1 MSHLNPISVEKN
13 YQQYKINKEL
23 KLKEK
28 EKLIQNSEKEK
39 YTFEPNKS
47 KKQGNA
53 KVDVSELSKRLFIT
67 NLKHLKASNSM
78 ANNFSTKEKLLNHL
92 SDNIHKPNPNY
103 KKMFNK
109 NPLETDMDVKKKIQN
124 MEKLRNKKAYE
135 KLILKK
141 GFKPKEDIVEVDLD
155 INENFR
161 SERFA
166 FEDELSNTFKNTL
179 EKYERINGRKSKKTN
194 KKKCEFEIIID
205 RKPQKLIIYQNDDIN
220 CKVKDF
226 CNKYNLD
233 FNDKRRILHEINKQI
248 NKSSILI
255 IN

>member
-1 MSHLNPISVEKN
+1 
-13 YQQYKINKEL
+13 
-23 KLKEK
+23 
-28 EKLIQNSEKEK
+28 
-39 YTFEPNKS
+39 
-47 KKQGNA
+47 
-53 KVDVSELSKRLFIT
+53 
-67 NLKHLKASNSM
+67 M
-78 ANNFSTKEKLLNHL
+78 ANNFSKREKLQDHL